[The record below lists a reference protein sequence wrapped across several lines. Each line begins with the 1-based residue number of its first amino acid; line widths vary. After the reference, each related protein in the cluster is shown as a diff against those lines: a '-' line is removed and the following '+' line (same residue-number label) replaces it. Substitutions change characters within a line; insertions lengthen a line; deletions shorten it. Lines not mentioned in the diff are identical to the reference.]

1 MPLKTEK
8 KKAVVKKPKPTSKPK
23 CSYCKGGKKTVKGGQ
38 SGGCG
43 CAGMAATQSPL

>member
-1 MPLKTEK
+1 MPSTTEK
-8 KKAVVKKPKPTSKPK
+8 KKVVVKKPKPKPK

>member
-1 MPLKTEK
+1 MTITLPK
-8 KKAVVKKPKPTSKPK
+8 KKPVPKPKPKSTSSK

-43 CAGMAATQSPL
+43 CSGMAATPPAS